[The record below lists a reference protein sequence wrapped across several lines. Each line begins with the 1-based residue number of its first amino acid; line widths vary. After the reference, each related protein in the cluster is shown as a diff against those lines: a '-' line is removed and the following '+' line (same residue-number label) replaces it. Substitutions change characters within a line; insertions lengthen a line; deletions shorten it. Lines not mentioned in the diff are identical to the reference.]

1 MPAQKRERFK
11 REYNLD
17 EKSIEIFVQNKDL
30 GEYFEKIVSEFEA
43 RLKKEK
49 LFKLIKLATNYLIT
63 DLLGLFKGE
72 QFSEK
77 RCKIDPENFAE
88 FISLIEEGKISSKI
102 AKTILQEMF
111 STGVDTSHIIKEKQL
126 IQITDRI
133 EIEKIIKEVISKN
146 QRAIEDFKKGKENAF
161 QFLIGQVMAISKG
174 KADPQVVKSVLKKK
188 LLTS

>member
-1 MPAQKRERFK
+1 LPAQKRERFK